1 MRCMYAEFVMPSD
14 RTLPSSYKALMST
27 SLVLGLAGLAT
38 LLPAALLPFRAARR
52 DAIFW
57 LLVAIATFGPV
68 AFGAARLHGGWHT
81 GFGASLWF
89 SIAATM
95 LTFVAVALL
104 SRYGWRLG
112 TLLTPYLMGLGILA
126 TVWATAPEHAIA
138 GSVPAVWLTL
148 HILVAL
154 ATYALLTLAAVA
166 GLAVWL
172 KERSIRRRH
181 QDGWADRLPSVAD
194 SERLLRRLLGWAE
207 AILGAG
213 IATGMAVQI
222 YATGSLLEPDHKTL
236 LSLAAF
242 VAIGA
247 LLVAHRRF
255 GVRGQAA
262 ARFVLLAWLLLTLA
276 YPGVKFV
283 TDVLVG

>member
-1 MRCMYAEFVMPSD
+1 MPSD
-14 RTLPSSYKALMST
+14 RTAPSSYKAIMST
-27 SLVLGLAGLAT
+27 SLVLGLAGLAC

-52 DAIFW
+52 DATYW
-57 LLVAIATFGPV
+57 LLIAAATLGPV
-68 AFGAARLHGGWHT
+68 AFAIARLHGGWHT
-81 GFGASLWF
+81 GFSASLWF

-95 LTFVAVALL
+95 LAFAAVAMFN
-104 SRYGWRLG
+104 RHGWRLG
-112 TLLTPYLMGLGILA
+112 ALLAPYLFGVGILG
-126 TVWATAPEHAIA
+126 TIWAAAPEHAVA
-138 GSVPAVWLTL
+138 ASVPAVWLTL
-148 HILVAL
+148 HIGVAL

-166 GLAVWL
+166 GLAVRI
-172 KERSIRRRH
+172 KEGAIRRRR
-181 QDGWADRLPSVAD
+181 QDDWADRLPSVAD

-213 IATGMAVQI
+213 IATGMAVQL
-222 YATGSLLEPDHKTL
+222 YASGNLLEFDHKTL

-247 LLVAHRRF
+247 LLIAHHRF

-262 ARFVLLAWLLLTLA
+262 TRFVLLAWLLLTLA

-283 TDVLVG
+283 TDVLLG